1 MMSQKLAYEE
11 LECKVKELEESEKK
25 YRHLFE
31 TAMVGIYR
39 TRISDGKFLAANQT
53 LAELLGY
60 DSVDQCVA
68 EYVTSKH
75 YTDPKRREELLHQ
88 IQTNGRVDG
97 FEIETTR
104 TDGSIVQIAVSAAA
118 YPDKGYLEGVVIDI
132 TERKQA
138 EEALRE
144 SEERY
149 RSLFENTGT
158 ATFVTDEDLTI
169 SQINA
174 KCEELSGYS
183 REEIEGKMKTTAFV
197 PEDELERITRY
208 HFGRREKNGAS
219 PSEYELKLTDKHGN
233 VKTVLIQVGMI
244 PGTMKSIASLIDI
257 TRQKE
262 TEEALRQ
269 SEDKYRTLTNNLNV
283 GVYRNT
289 TGPTGRFIEANPA
302 IVQLFSYD
310 SREEFFE
317 ISVADLYQNPDDR
330 KKFNKKILQKGAV
343 RNEELQ
349 LRRKDG
355 TSFTGS
361 ISAVAVKDEEGRIKF
376 FDGIIEDI
384 SERVNLEAQLQ
395 QAHKMESLGTLAGGI
410 AHDFNN
416 LLMGIQGRTSLMLL
430 DTDSQHPF
438 FEHLKGVEGYVK
450 SSSDLTKQL
459 LAFARGGKYE
469 VIPTDLNEI
478 IQNSSEMF
486 GRTKK
491 EITIHRKKQ
500 KGIWTVEVDRGQI
513 EQVMLN
519 LYVNAWQSMPGG
531 GELYLET
538 ENVVLDD
545 DIVKPYDVDPGKYVK
560 VSVTDTGVGM
570 DKATQKR
577 IFDPFFTTK
586 EMGRGTGLGLASAY
600 GIIKNHDGIIKVAS
614 EKGEGAVFSIFL
626 PVSETEV
633 IKDKDSASEILKG
646 NETILLVDDEDIII
660 DVGKELLRQ
669 MGHTV
674 FVAKS
679 GEASI
684 ELYEAKRKEIDMV
697 ILDMIMPEMGGG
709 EIYEKLR
716 EINPDVK
723 VLLSSGYSL
732 DGQATEILERGCNG
746 FIQKPF
752 NIRELSQKIREILE

>member
-1 MMSQKLAYEE
+1 MMSKKLTYEE
-11 LECKVKELEESEKK
+11 LENKVKELEESEKK

-31 TAMVGIYR
+31 TSMVGIYR

-53 LAELLGY
+53 LAELMGY
-60 DSVDQCVA
+60 DSVDHFIA

-88 IQTNGRVDG
+88 IQTQGRVDG
-97 FEIETTR
+97 FEIEMTR
-104 TDGSIVQIAVSAAA
+104 IDGSIVQIAISAAA
-118 YPDKGYLEGVVIDI
+118 YPERGYLEGFVIDI
-132 TERKQA
+132 TKRKQA
-138 EEALRE
+138 EA
-144 SEERY
+144 
-149 RSLFENTGT
+149 
-158 ATFVTDEDLTI
+158 
-169 SQINA
+169 
-174 KCEELSGYS
+174 
-183 REEIEGKMKTTAFV
+183 
-197 PEDELERITRY
+197 
-208 HFGRREKNGAS
+208 
-219 PSEYELKLTDKHGN
+219 
-233 VKTVLIQVGMI
+233 
-244 PGTMKSIASLIDI
+244 
-257 TRQKE
+257 
-262 TEEALRQ
+262 ALRQ
-269 SEDKYRTLTNNLNV
+269 SEVKYRTLTNNLNV

-289 TGPTGRFIEANPA
+289 AGPKGRFIEANPA
-302 IVQLFSYD
+302 IVQLFGYD
-310 SREEFFE
+310 SREAFFE
-317 ISVADLYQNPDDR
+317 ASVSDLYQNPDDR
-330 KKFNKKILQKGAV
+330 KKFNKKILQKGAL
-343 RNEELQ
+343 RNETLQ

-361 ISAVAVKDEEGRIKF
+361 VSAVAVKDEDGRIKF
-376 FDGIIEDI
+376 FDGIFEDI
-384 SERVNLEAQLQ
+384 SERINLEAQLQ

-438 FEHLKGVEGYVK
+438 FEHLKGVEDYVK
-450 SSSDLTKQL
+450 SASDLTKQL

-469 VIPTDLNEI
+469 VIPADLNEI
-478 IQNSSEMF
+478 IQNGSDMF

-491 EITIHRKKQ
+491 EITIHRREQ
-500 KGIWTVEVDRGQI
+500 KDIWTVEVDRGQI

-538 ENVVLDD
+538 ENVMLDD
-545 DIVKPYDVDPGKYVK
+545 DMVMPYDVDPGKYVK
-560 VSVTDTGVGM
+560 VSVIDTGVGM

-614 EKGEGAVFSIFL
+614 GKGEGTVFSIFL
-626 PVSETEV
+626 PASEMEV

-646 NETILLVDDEDIII
+646 HETILLVDDEDIII
-660 DVGKELLRQ
+660 DVGKELLRK

-684 ELYEAKRKEIDMV
+684 ELYEAKWEEIDMV

-732 DGQATEILERGCNG
+732 DGQATEILEQGCNG
-746 FIQKPF
+746 FLQKPF
-752 NIRELSQKIREILE
+752 NMRELSGKIREILE

>member
-1 MMSQKLAYEE
+1 MSKKLTYEE
-11 LECKVKELEESEKK
+11 LENKVKELEESEKK
-25 YRHLFE
+25 FRHLFE
-31 TAMVGIYR
+31 TSMVGNYR

-53 LAELLGY
+53 LADLMGY
-60 DSVDQCVA
+60 NSVDQFVA

-75 YTDPKRREELLHQ
+75 YTDPKRREELLQQ
-88 IQTNGRVDG
+88 IQAQGRVDG
-97 FEIETTR
+97 FEIEMTR
-104 TDGSIVQIAVSAAA
+104 TDGSIVQIAISAAA
-118 YPDKGYLEGVVIDI
+118 YPEGGYLEGVVIDI
-132 TERKQA
+132 TKRKQA
-138 EEALRE
+138 EEALR
-144 SEERY
+144 
-149 RSLFENTGT
+149 
-158 ATFVTDEDLTI
+158 
-169 SQINA
+169 
-174 KCEELSGYS
+174 
-183 REEIEGKMKTTAFV
+183 
-197 PEDELERITRY
+197 
-208 HFGRREKNGAS
+208 
-219 PSEYELKLTDKHGN
+219 
-233 VKTVLIQVGMI
+233 
-244 PGTMKSIASLIDI
+244 
-257 TRQKE
+257 
-262 TEEALRQ
+262 Q
-269 SEDKYRTLTNNLNV
+269 SEGKYRTLTNNLNV

-289 TGPTGRFIEANPA
+289 AGPKGRFIEANPA
-302 IVQLFSYD
+302 IVQLFGYD
-310 SREEFFE
+310 SREEFCE
-317 ISVADLYQNPDDR
+317 VSVSELYQNPDDR

-343 RNEELQ
+343 RNEVLQ
-349 LRRKDG
+349 LQRKDG

-361 ISAVAVKDEEGRIKF
+361 VSAVAVKGEEGWIKF
-376 FDGIIEDI
+376 FDGIFEDI
-384 SERVNLEAQLQ
+384 SDRVNLEAQLQ

-438 FEHLKGVEGYVK
+438 FEHLKGVEDYVK
-450 SSSDLTKQL
+450 SASDLTKQL

-478 IQNSSEMF
+478 IQNGSEMF
-486 GRTKK
+486 RRTKK

-500 KGIWTVEVDRGQI
+500 KDIWTVEVDRGQI

-545 DIVKPYDVDPGKYVK
+545 DIVRPYDVDPGKYVK

-570 DKATQKR
+570 DMATQKR

-626 PVSETEV
+626 PASEMEV

-684 ELYEAKRKEIDMV
+684 ELYEANKDEIDMV

-716 EINPDVK
+716 EVNPDVK

-732 DGQATEILERGCNG
+732 DGKATDILERGCNG

-752 NIRELSQKIREILE
+752 NMRELSQKIREILE